1 MRFIIGWQTGPGLMA
16 LILIL
21 AATALGP
28 ALPARAAEDLAAW
41 CSRVGLQPLPGP
53 AKLRPGISF
62 KAKIVGR
69 DVFRRR
75 FKAENVRQGDLVIV
89 TLLAILPG
97 NRGWLQII
105 NLRNGNVVLLKY

>member
-1 MRFIIGWQTGPGLMA
+1 MRLIIRRKPGPGLAA

-28 ALPARAAEDLAAW
+28 AHPAGAADDLAAW
-41 CSRVGLQPLPGP
+41 CSRVGLKPLPGP

-62 KAKIVGR
+62 KARIVGR
-69 DVFRRR
+69 DVFRQR
-75 FKAENVRQGDLVIV
+75 FKAEDIRQGDLVVV

-97 NRGWLQII
+97 NRGWLQIV

>member
-1 MRFIIGWQTGPGLMA
+1 MGLDVRRTTVLVAMLLA
-16 LILIL
+16 LVL
-21 AATALGP
+21 AGATPWVAP
-28 ALPARAAEDLAAW
+28 PARANGDLAAW
-41 CSRVGLQPLPGP
+41 CSGVGLQPLPGP
-53 AKLRPGISF
+53 EKLRPGISF

-75 FKAENVRQGDLVIV
+75 FKAEDVRQGDLVVV

-97 NRGWLQII
+97 NRGWLQIV